1 MTNLTNLQQ
10 NFKTIADRM
19 QRKYK
24 EKEDLFHYPPCTVPA
39 WEPLIDEI
47 VELVEEWNETE
58 PENHHLRIFQMKE
71 KFGSFVVYLEPVS
84 GTGVANVPDSIR
96 NAVNA
101 IANEG
106 IKICRICGER
116 KIQTVVESRLQWR
129 CLDHW
134 EGDSRWRVR
143 EC

>member
-1 MTNLTNLQQ
+1 MMTELQQ
-10 NFKTIADRM
+10 NFDQIQARM
-19 QRKYK
+19 K
-24 EKEDLFHYPPCTVPA
+24 EKYLEKEELFHYMPCLIPA

-47 VELVEEWNETE
+47 IELVEEWNETE
-58 PENHHLRIFQMKE
+58 PENHALRIFQMKE
-71 KFGSFVVYLEPVS
+71 KFGTFVVYLEPVN
-84 GTGVANVPDSIR
+84 GNGVVNVPDSIR

-106 IKICRICGER
+106 HKICRVCGER

-134 EGDSRWRVR
+134 DNEHFHRRA
-143 EC
+143 

>member
-1 MTNLTNLQQ
+1 MTELQQ
-10 NFKTIADRM
+10 NFDQVRARM
-19 QRKYK
+19 K
-24 EKEDLFHYPPCTVPA
+24 EKYLEKEQLFHYLPCLVPA

-47 VELVEEWNETE
+47 IELVEEWNNTE
-58 PENHHLRIFQMKE
+58 PENHALRIFQMKE
-71 KFGSFVVYLEPVS
+71 KFGSFVVYLEPVNGS
-84 GTGVANVPDSIR
+84 GVAVVPDSIR
-96 NAVNA
+96 NAVNS

-106 IKICRICGER
+106 VKICRVCGER

-134 EGDSRWRVR
+134 DQNTRWRIR

>member
-1 MTNLTNLQQ
+1 MTELQQ
-10 NFKTIADRM
+10 NFKKILERM
-19 QRKYK
+19 K
-24 EKEDLFHYPPCTVPA
+24 EKYVDKEELFRYPPCMVPA

-58 PENHHLRIFQMKE
+58 PENHALRIFQMKE
-71 KFGSFVVYLEPVS
+71 KFGVFVVYLEPVN
-84 GTGVANVPDSIR
+84 GNGVASVPDSIR
-96 NAVNA
+96 NAVND

-106 IKICRICGER
+106 IKICRECGER

-134 EGDSRWRVR
+134 DKRDSFTLRDIK
-143 EC
+143 

>member
-1 MTNLTNLQQ
+1 MMTELQQ
-10 NFKTIADRM
+10 NFKKILERM
-19 QRKYK
+19 K
-24 EKEDLFHYPPCTVPA
+24 EKYVDKEELFRYPPCMVPA

-58 PENHHLRIFQMKE
+58 SENNALRIFQMKE
-71 KFGSFVVYLEPVS
+71 KFGMFVVYLEPAN
-84 GTGVANVPDSIR
+84 GEGVASVPDSIR
-96 NAVNA
+96 NAVNG

-106 IKICRICGER
+106 IKICRKCGER
-116 KIQTVVESRLQWR
+116 KIQTVVESRLQWK

-134 EGDSRWRVR
+134 DDENRWRVR